1 VFANAERTG
10 AVSLLPRARRAD
22 VAAQTSATQALAL
35 QHAIGNRATR
45 RVLSRDISHT
55 TGTGFTR
62 NADRPSWMA
71 DIKRLLVHWY
81 NAEYRKSIDPD
92 SVNLTKLNA
101 DRCHRRSWKVVE
113 EHLASFLNGHT
124 TEKDFREYL
133 SELYHPFSDP
143 GYRPPGWLTTA
154 FNGAVPSWY
163 NDMQFALDVL
173 IGKRNAWQQNPRV
186 VRVDEVVQYA
196 NALGRHLFNAPGN
209 LTLGEAPTNQYI
221 KEFFDPNVVAT
232 PNLIHYRFS
241 PGAKRAMDHSPQQL
255 RWDKEGY
262 FYSSQLGMRTGDAR
276 VDLGDLTPDS
286 FDYALGK

>member
-1 VFANAERTG
+1 VFANVERTG

-173 IGKRNAWQQNPRV
+173 IGKRNAWQQNPR
-186 VRVDEVVQYA
+186 
-196 NALGRHLFNAPGN
+196 
-209 LTLGEAPTNQYI
+209 
-221 KEFFDPNVVAT
+221 
-232 PNLIHYRFS
+232 
-241 PGAKRAMDHSPQQL
+241 
-255 RWDKEGY
+255 
-262 FYSSQLGMRTGDAR
+262 RTGRRGGPVRQRAWTASLQRAR
-276 VDLGDLTPDS
+276 EPEARGGPHEPVHQGVLRPQRRGDPEPHSLS
-286 FDYALGK
+286 I